1 MYKPSLLSAIPLLML
16 TEKVLGFGCA
26 THSYTTC
33 EDKIVHWFDPDD
45 GMICDPLDCG
55 GGRAPPKHGPGCG
68 GYTGT
73 ETRGTSYLSCW
84 KPSTTLVSAPADPT
98 TVVTVTVEPAEP
110 TSTTVVLVTAVRT
123 VTVPASS
130 PEDDM
135 PTETENPTE
144 PENVSTGSGS
154 VSPIDDEKP
163 TETETVSAESET
175 DSSPGDEKPTD
186 TDVVSKTGP
195 TTAAPVVPSET
206 QSTKAEASI
215 PVVAPNAAR
224 ALEGSLIGVAGVAV
238 AAMVFL

>member
-1 MYKPSLLSAIPLLML
+1 MYKLSLLSAIPLLML
-16 TEKVLGFGCA
+16 TEKVLGFGCS

-55 GGRAPPKHGPGCG
+55 GGRAPPKHGPGCA

-84 KPSTTLVSAPADPT
+84 KPSTTLVTAPADPI
-98 TVVTVTVEPAEP
+98 TVVTVTATEP
-110 TSTTVVLVTAVRT
+110 TSTSVVLVTAVRT
-123 VTVPASS
+123 VTATKST

-135 PTETENPTE
+135 PTETEDPIE
-144 PENVSTGSGS
+144 PETVSMGSETT
-154 VSPIDDEKP
+154 SPPDDEKS
-163 TETETVSAESET
+163 TETKTAPVKSET
-175 DSSPGDEKPTD
+175 DTPPDEEKPTD
-186 TDVVSKTGP
+186 TNVVSKTGP
-195 TTAAPVVPSET
+195 TTAAPVVPSQT

-224 ALEGSLIGVAGVAV
+224 ALEGSLIGVAGVAIG
-238 AAMVFL
+238 AMVFL

>member
-84 KPSTTLVSAPADPT
+84 KPSTTLVTAPADPILT
-98 TVVTVTVEPAEP
+98 TVVTVSAEP
-110 TSTTVVLVTAVRT
+110 TTTVVFVTKVRT
-123 VTVPASS
+123 YHVTEST

-135 PTETENPTE
+135 PTETEMPTE
-144 PENVSTGSGS
+144 PETVSTGNETT
-154 VSPIDDEKP
+154 SPIDDEKP
-163 TETETVSAESET
+163 TETETVSEGTETESPPN
-175 DSSPGDEKPTD
+175 DDKPTD
-186 TDVVSKTGP
+186 SDVVSKTGP
-195 TTAAPVVPSET
+195 TTAAPVVPSQT
-206 QSTKAEASI
+206 QSTGAGAST
-215 PVVAPNAAR
+215 PAVAPNAAR
-224 ALEGSLIGVAGVAV
+224 ALEGSLIGVAGIAIG
-238 AAMVFL
+238 AMVFL

>member
-84 KPSTTLVSAPADPT
+84 KPSNTPVTAPADPT
-98 TVVTVTVEPAEP
+98 MITVVTVTAEP
-110 TSTTVVLVTAVRT
+110 STTVVFVTKVRT
-123 VTVPASS
+123 YHATQSTPG
-130 PEDDM
+130 DDI
-135 PTETENPTE
+135 PTETEVPPE
-144 PENVSTGSGS
+144 PETGSPGS
-154 VSPIDDEKP
+154 ETTGPIDDEKP
-163 TETETVSAESET
+163 TETETVSVGTETESPPN
-175 DSSPGDEKPTD
+175 DGKPTD
-186 TDVVSKTGP
+186 TDLVSKTGP
-195 TTAAPVVPSET
+195 TTSAPVVPSQT
-206 QSTKAEASI
+206 QSTGAEASI

-224 ALEGSLIGVAGVAV
+224 ALEGSLIGVAGIAIG
-238 AAMVFL
+238 AIVFL